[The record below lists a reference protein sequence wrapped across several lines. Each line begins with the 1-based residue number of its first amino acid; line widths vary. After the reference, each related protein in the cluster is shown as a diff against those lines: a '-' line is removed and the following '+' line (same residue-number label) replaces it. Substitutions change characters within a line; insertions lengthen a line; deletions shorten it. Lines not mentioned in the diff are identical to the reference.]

1 MRIPAL
7 TVAAALASTS
17 YSSGT
22 NNNGGSSSGE
32 PSTSGIGG
40 IGGPALGVSAFV
52 IPPSSAT
59 ATRRSRVRPASSQ
72 TSRGISSSEQYLNSL
87 SPVPTTTGPLHMS
100 TAAPPEKPPTD
111 DGLVPLPEMDKDGL
125 YNIENAE
132 QHK

>member
-17 YSSGT
+17 CTST
-22 NNNGGSSSGE
+22 NSNDGSFSGE

-52 IPPSSAT
+52 MPPPGA
-59 ATRRSRVRPASSQ
+59 AARKIQIRPASSQ
-72 TSRGISSSEQYLNSL
+72 TSRGISISEQYLNSL
-87 SPVPTTTGPLHMS
+87 SSAATNGPLRMS

-111 DGLVPLPEMDKDGL
+111 DDSLVPLPEMDKDGL
-125 YNIENAE
+125 YTIENAE